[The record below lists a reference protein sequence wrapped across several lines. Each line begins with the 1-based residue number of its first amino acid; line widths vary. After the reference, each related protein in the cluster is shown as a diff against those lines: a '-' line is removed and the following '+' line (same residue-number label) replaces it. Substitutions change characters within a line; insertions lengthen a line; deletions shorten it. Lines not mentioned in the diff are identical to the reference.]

1 MSGNGD
7 NDGENTAADNS
18 NSSAILEKIYNRY
31 TPKANTKGVPTK
43 DPWKGIGTST
53 PDPSDSFS
61 NDIFLDFYHVASQ
74 NSVNFKAF
82 MTNYNETYDVNVNS
96 TPVYGRADP
105 IRTYQN
111 TQRTISIAWKIP
123 ARNAKEA
130 MENVNRLATLIKFL
144 YPAYKPIEIEGKT
157 SGYFSSA
164 TTLSKPPL
172 VRVKYAN
179 IISNNITQQ
188 GFYAKTSGLLG
199 FITNLN
205 HSYDMEGGGFT
216 SVPNGGGPML
226 FPKFIEVT
234 VNFQPIHEHPIG
246 WASDDKK
253 WIGTD
258 NKKHK
263 IYDKDQRP
271 EDIKNQVDEQAL
283 PSFPFGIDSTM
294 LGIGSATVEQDKA
307 ASADADGDATDPNP
321 TVGKTEPLEDGI
333 LDVIGKEKE

>member
-7 NDGENTAADNS
+7 NNDTNNPKENS

-31 TPKANTKGVPTK
+31 TPAVNTKGVPTK
-43 DPWKGIGTST
+43 EHWKGIGTST

-123 ARNAKEA
+123 ARNAEEA
-130 MENVNRLATLIKFL
+130 MDNVNRLATLIKFL
-144 YPAYKPIEIEGKT
+144 YPAYKPIPMEGKDA
-157 SGYFSSA
+157 GYFSSA

-179 IISNNITQQ
+179 IISNNITKQ

-216 SVPNGGGPML
+216 SVPGGGGPML
-226 FPKFIEVT
+226 FPKFIDVT

-246 WASDDKK
+246 WASDDNK

-258 NKKHK
+258 SKKHK
-263 IYDKDQRP
+263 IYDK
-271 EDIKNQVDEQAL
+271 NQGPADLPAHDEQAL

-294 LGIGSATVEQDKA
+294 LGLGSADVEQHKA
-307 ASADADGDATDPNP
+307 EEPKGNGNATGADA
-321 TVGKTEPLEDGI
+321 TVGKTEPLEDEI
-333 LDVIGKEKE
+333 LDVIGKEKR